1 MDTKDYTL
9 ECKEKSEDAI
19 NTPSTEFNTPGSF
32 SKPESTDTV
41 TINSNSMC
49 NSECLDSGNLIC
61 IFLLFKFIN
70 RWLSIIIPYLE

>member
-9 ECKEKSEDAI
+9 ECKEKREDAI

-49 NSECLDSGNLIC
+49 NSECLDSSNLIC
-61 IFLLFKFIN
+61 IFL
-70 RWLSIIIPYLE
+70 